1 MVEYIYVWP
10 GFSLCGTDANVKRM
24 QSHKEMST
32 RVANEVAY
40 AFIPADGECTAFHDT
55 PKGLTEAFACPGNVG
70 VRVRVR
76 VRVRVH
82 VHTVCL
88 TSLDGLTS
96 PALLLI
102 PVPPAFIRIRPSG
115 RMPSGCAIEYI

>member
-82 VHTVCL
+82 VFVCVCVRVRVCVL
-88 TSLDGLTS
+88 PTTTSSMLFNLAHMV
-96 PALLLI
+96 ALMVALM
-102 PVPPAFIRIRPSG
+102 VAF
-115 RMPSGCAIEYI
+115 